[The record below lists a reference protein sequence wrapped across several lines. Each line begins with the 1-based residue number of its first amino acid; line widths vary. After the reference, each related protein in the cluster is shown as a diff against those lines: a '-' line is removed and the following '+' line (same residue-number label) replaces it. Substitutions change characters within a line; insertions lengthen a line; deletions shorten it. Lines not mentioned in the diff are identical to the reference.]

1 VRGDRSIDTVYGIR
15 RESDGTFMI
24 GDSPLSVD
32 ENGDVTVRGETYEGT
47 EGLWELLTKTKVNR
61 SLFTP
66 HEMRSYKLILES
78 TSGHLN
84 DNDG

>member
-1 VRGDRSIDTVYGIR
+1 MRGDRSIDTVYGIR